1 MMRLCTDTPNVT
13 AIPPHV
19 SPAATVY
26 SNGTCSVAL
35 GARVGSC
42 VSVGVAE
49 GVAVWVW
56 VGMAVGL
63 TTRFAALRPAYTT
76 VAPTARNRTRRPS
89 ATGRLNVTSGMRAAW
104 TDFSAWRGAADG
116 FAFGL
121 RSVPHT
127 GQRTAVSDR
136 RVPQVGHTWVF

>member
-1 MMRLCTDTPNVT
+1 MIRLCTDTPKVT

-19 SPAATVY
+19 SPEATVY
-26 SNGTCSVAL
+26 SNGASSVAL
-35 GARVGSC
+35 GASVGSC
-42 VSVGVAE
+42 VSVGVAD
-49 GVAVWVW
+49 GVAVSVC

-76 VAPTARNRTRRPS
+76 VAPTARKSTKSPR
-89 ATGRLNVTSGMRAAW
+89 ATGRLRVTSGIRAAW
-104 TDFSAWRGAADG
+104 TDFSAWRGAAVG
-116 FAFGL
+116 LAFGL